1 MMKAADT
8 IELSNVINGLNAHRM
23 ASVQNRVHAF
33 LGLLLAVA
41 IAVGG
46 AFALIHFGTP
56 CEGADLCLA
65 AVAPTHRNWMQRMVD
80 RYQAWRLRYHI
91 GIAAKDLH
99 YQEEQLTIARW
110 ECEHLP
116 LQLKVT
122 RDHIE
127 ALENQLRALGAP
139 VEA

>member
-8 IELSNVINGLNAHRM
+8 IELSNAINGLNAHRM

-65 AVAPTHRNWMQRMVD
+65 AVVPTHRNWMQRMVD

-91 GIAAKDLH
+91 GIAAQDLLD
-99 YQEEQLTIARW
+99 QKEQLLIARW
-110 ECEHLP
+110 ECEQLP
-116 LQLKVT
+116 LQLQVT
-122 RDHIE
+122 QDHINM
-127 ALENQLRALGAP
+127 LETQLRALGAQ